1 MRSVRKLT
9 RTGLATLGVLVG
21 GLMLTAAPA
30 LAVEHWGVLGS
41 FGLAPADPAPLS
53 DPAGLAVNQSTGNV
67 YVVDKGND
75 RVEWFDSAGKYEG
88 QFNGGATPAKAFSEA
103 EGIAV
108 DNDPSSPSFG
118 DVYVVDEGHSVVDKF
133 SASGAYLGQLVG
145 ACEKND
151 ESPPQCPKSKF
162 VSFIELD
169 GVAVDHNGVVWVESS
184 EVGGY
189 GEPAIDSFNGQQ
201 PNAFLSSRTSQAG
214 VTTASGLAVDSE
226 DNLYVIYHSKGNGIN
241 RGGNHG
247 GKGVT
252 KLNSAGE
259 APGGE
264 GRENLGGLEGASGVA
279 VDSTNND
286 AYIDTGT
293 SVAVI
298 DPAESLVE
306 SFGGGL
312 NGAESL
318 AINPA
323 AGASGHLYVVEPA
336 ANEVLVFEHSETPP
350 PPPAA
355 PKTNP
360 ATEITSGSA
369 KLNGELNPEGAA
381 GGVGY
386 YFSYHAGAGSS
397 CTEPGSVT
405 TPLDNGGLNLTG
417 NSTVSVSATVTGL
430 EPNLEYV
437 YCLVA
442 DGFGATPG
450 SSELVNT
457 PGAAPEVISES
468 AANVEEGSIQFAA
481 VVDPNH
487 SKGET
492 TYLFE
497 YSTEGSTTANTL
509 GGTIDTVGGASTIPA
524 EEFGERSVK
533 SVPAEELGTTPHS
546 YYYRIVATN
555 ETGTTYGKV
564 DVYTDDLPIVSGGS
578 ASGLALTSA
587 TLEAEVDPNFVATEY
602 GFEYATSLT
611 TLEEGKGAKAFSATE
626 LRGEVATPISL
637 DITGLT
643 PYEHYYFRVIAEN
656 RSSKYLKNV
665 NEGRPIVGEIK
676 EFETRSLALPTTGEA
691 SSIGLTSAVLS
702 GSVIAPFVPASG
714 YYEYISEAGYQA
726 AIAKHASNPY
736 AEGETSAPIGI
747 QASESP
753 QAAGPVQVGGL
764 LPGTTYY
771 YRLVGKNEFGWKYGA
786 DRTFRTASK
795 VLPVVST
802 GAAGAI
808 SQNSATLSGTVT
820 TSGLQT
826 NYGFEI
832 GTEPGSYGP
841 ATGLGSI
848 GGSQTETV
856 NVTLGELQPGTT
868 YYYRVTASNAD
879 GTVPGQPVSFTT
891 PSFPTLLT
899 PQVSPPLIAFISPAF
914 PAEEKGSGVSTKT
927 LTSKE
932 KLARALKQCKKDKH
946 KGKRVSCEKQARR
959 KYGAAKKG
967 KKKN

>member
-30 LAVEHWGVLGS
+30 LATEHWRVLGS

-103 EGIAV
+103 EGVAV
-108 DNDPSSPSFG
+108 DNDPRSPSFG
-118 DVYVVDEGHSVVDKF
+118 DVYVIDEGHSVVDKF
-133 SASGAYLGQLVG
+133 GASGAYLGQLTG
-145 ACEKND
+145 ACEKD
-151 ESPPQCPKSKF
+151 GESPPQCSNSKF
-162 VSFIELD
+162 VPFIELD
-169 GVAVDHNGVVWVESS
+169 GVAVDANGVVWVESS
-184 EVGGY
+184 DVGGY
-189 GEPAIDSFNGQQ
+189 GDPAIDKFSGKQ
-201 PNAFLSSRTSQAG
+201 PSAFLSSRISQAG
-214 VTTASGLAVDSE
+214 VLTARGLAVDSE
-226 DNLYVIYHSKGNGIN
+226 DNLYVIYHS
-241 RGGNHG
+241 
-247 GKGVT
+247 GKNIT
-252 KLNSAGE
+252 RLNSLGE
-259 APGGE
+259 VPGEE
-264 GRENLGGLEGASGVA
+264 GRENLGGVEGASGVA
-279 VDSTNND
+279 VDSMNNY

-293 SVAVI
+293 SIAVI

-312 NGAESL
+312 SGAESL

-323 AGASGHLYVVEPA
+323 AGASGYVYVVEPA
-336 ANEVLVFEHSETPP
+336 DNEVLFLEHSETPP

-360 ATEITSGSA
+360 STEITSSSA
-369 KLNGELNPEGAA
+369 TLNGELNPKGAA

-386 YFSYHAGAGSS
+386 YFSYHAGASSS

-405 TPLDNGGLNLTG
+405 TILDNVGLNLTG
-417 NSTVSVSATVTGL
+417 NSPVSVSATVTGL

-450 SSELVNT
+450 SSELVKT
-457 PGAAPEVISES
+457 PAAAPEVIGES
-468 AANVEEGSIQFAA
+468 ALSVEIGNVRFEATIN
-481 VVDPNH
+481 PNH

-497 YSTEGSTTANTL
+497 YSKEGSVKDNTL
-509 GGTIDTVGGASTIPA
+509 GGVGGAIETVGGSGAIPA
-524 EEFGERSVK
+524 GEFGEFHGSAV
-533 SVPAEELGTTPHS
+533 AEELGTGGNS
-546 YYYRIVATN
+546 VYYRVAATN

-564 DVYTDDLPIVSGGS
+564 ELYTTDLPVVSSRGFSG
-578 ASGLALTSA
+578 SGLTSVI
-587 TLEAEVDPNFVATEY
+587 LNAEVYPDGFATKY
-602 GFEYATSLT
+602 GFEYATNMTILQ
-611 TLEEGKGAKAFSATE
+611 EGKGTKVFSATE
-626 LRGEVATPISL
+626 IIAGGEFGEAPTPVELQIS
-637 DITGLT
+637 GLT
-643 PYEHYYFRVIAEN
+643 PYEHYYYRVIAEN
-656 RSSKYLKNV
+656 GASRNPKNA
-665 NEGRPIVGEIK
+665 NEGRPIVGEIR
-676 EFETRSLALPTTGEA
+676 EFETRSLAFPTTGEA
-691 SSIGLTSAVLS
+691 SNIGLTSVVLS

-714 YYEYISEAGYQA
+714 YYEFISEAGYQA

-736 AEGETSAPIGI
+736 AEGETSASVGV

-753 QAAGPVQVGGL
+753 QTAGPVQVGGL
-764 LPGTTYY
+764 LPETTYR

-786 DRTFRTASK
+786 DLTFRTASK

-802 GAAGAI
+802 GAAGAV
-808 SQNSATLSGTVT
+808 SQNSATLSGTVS

-856 NVTLGELQPGTT
+856 SVRLGELQPGTT
-868 YYYRVTASNAD
+868 YYYRVTATNAD
-879 GTVPGQPVSFTT
+879 GTVPGQPVSFAT
-891 PSFPTLLT
+891 PSFPVLLT

-927 LTSKE
+927 LTNAQ
-932 KLARALKQCKKDKH
+932 KLANALKACKKDKNKH
-946 KGKRVSCEKQARR
+946 KRASCEKQAHK
-959 KYGAAKKG
+959 KYGVAT
-967 KKKN
+967 KKKK